1 MKMGTPYWA
10 ITFNGSKAKTM
21 NEKIS
26 KGKEVRDA
34 LKAIKNKFSS
44 EEEAREALKSIPSKL
59 HKWVYVA
66 EHTPVSLGLG
76 WI

>member
-1 MKMGTPYWA
+1 LGYHVQWLK
-10 ITFNGSKAKTM
+10 SK
-21 NEKIS
+21 NDERKIS